1 MKSTMKSSKSY
12 AYQPVES
19 VLEQFHVTP
28 TRGLTANQATE
39 HLRKFGHNTI
49 STHAKRHIVIEFL
62 TNFTNPLILILIVI
76 VVVSF
81 VLGETVN
88 GIIVLSMILLS
99 VCLNFYQE
107 HKASNSAEKLKE
119 KVALISTVIRDGMEK
134 NIRASQICVGDI
146 LSLNA
151 GDLIPADARIIETKD
166 FFVNQSALTGE
177 SFPVEKSTTTENTK
191 DMGIASVK
199 SMIFSGTSVVT
210 GTAKAIVVATGAN
223 TEFGQIAVDLDQKE
237 VPNSFT
243 RGIKGFSLFILRIVL
258 VFVLFVFAV
267 NAFIK
272 QDILESLTFAIA
284 VAVGL
289 TPEFLPMIMTV
300 TMSKGAVLMAKKG
313 VIVKKLT
320 AIPTFGSMNILCTDK
335 TGTITQ
341 DKIELVKCVDFK
353 GRDSKIVL
361 TKAYVNSKLQTGIN
375 NPLDDAIKRF
385 TKLSLDNV
393 KKLDEIPFDFSR
405 RRMSVVVSEKGMPC
419 LISKGAPEAIF
430 EDCTFILENN
440 KQTKMTEGLKKKAIN
455 EYQELSK
462 QGFRVLAI
470 AQKSFKST
478 KERYSKDDEKSLT
491 LLGFTAFMDP
501 VKPNVNKAIDALE
514 AIGIEVK
521 VVTGDNELVT
531 EKACHDADIIV
542 KGVLLGHE
550 ITNMSDRELAIKAQS
565 TTIFARFS
573 PSEKER
579 VIKALKMNGNVV
591 GYMGDGINDAPSIK
605 AADVGISVNNAVD
618 VAKESAD
625 FILTHK
631 SLLELKDG
639 VTEGRTI
646 FGNTMKYIMMGL
658 SSNFGNMFSVL
669 GAVLFLPFL
678 PMLPIQILL
687 NNFLYDL
694 SQITIP
700 TDNVDEE
707 YLREPKRWNMQ
718 FIRRFMFI
726 FGPISS
732 LFDFVT
738 FYVLYNAFHTIPGAF
753 QTGWFMESLATQALV
768 IHIIRTKK
776 LPFIQSRASVP
787 MLIST
792 FVVVSFG
799 WILPYLPFAHL
810 FNLSPLPLATVA
822 ILFGIVVVYL
832 GVVEL
837 GKRIFYRNL
846 QMQF

>member
-1 MKSTMKSSKSY
+1 MKSSKNY

-19 VLEQFHVTP
+19 VLTEFHVNKDK
-28 TRGLTANQATE
+28 GLTSAQATE
-39 HLRKFGHNTI
+39 HLRKFGHNSI
-49 STHAKRHIVIEFL
+49 STHVKRHIVFEFL
-62 TNFTNPLILILIVI
+62 TNFTNPLIVILLVI

-81 VLGETVN
+81 VLGDTIN
-88 GIIVLSMILLS
+88 GIIVMAMILLS

-107 HKASNSAEKLKE
+107 YKASNSAEKLKE
-119 KVALISTVIRDGMEK
+119 KVALITTVIRDGVEK
-134 NIRASQICVGDI
+134 NIRASQVCVGDI
-146 LSLNA
+146 LFLNA
-151 GDLIPADARIIETKD
+151 GDLIPADSRIIETKD

-177 SFPVEKSTTTENTK
+177 SFPVEKSSIAENSK
-191 DMGIASVK
+191 DIGISSVK

-223 TEFGQIAVDLDQKE
+223 TEFGHIAVELDQKE
-237 VPNSFT
+237 VQNSFT
-243 RGIKGFSLFILRIVL
+243 RGVKGFSFFILRIVL
-258 VFVLFVFAV
+258 VFVLFIFAV

-353 GRDSKIVL
+353 GENSEEVL
-361 TKAYVNSKLQTGIN
+361 TKAYINSKMQTGIN
-375 NPLDDAIKRF
+375 NPLDEAIKRF
-385 TKLSLDNV
+385 KTFKLDAY
-393 KKLDEIPFDFSR
+393 KKLDEIPFDFTR
-405 RRMSVVVSEKGMPC
+405 RRMSVVVSEKGVAC
-419 LISKGAPEAIF
+419 LISKGAPESMISQCTTILMGKTVTKLTERLKADAIA
-430 EDCTFILENN
+430 
-440 KQTKMTEGLKKKAIN
+440 Q
-455 EYQELSK
+455 YQFLSTD
-462 QGFRVLAI
+462 GFRVLAL
-470 AQKSFKST
+470 AQKQFKKPHES
-478 KERYSKDDEKSLT
+478 YSQSDEKGMT
-491 LLGFTAFMDP
+491 LLGFTAFLDP
-501 VKPNVNKAIDALE
+501 VKPNVKKAIDALE

-531 EKACHDADIIV
+531 KKACADADIFV

-550 ITNMSDRELAIKAQS
+550 ITNMSDHELSIKAQS
-565 TTIFARFS
+565 ITIFARFS

-579 VIKALKMNGNVV
+579 VIKALRMSGNVV

-639 VTEGRTI
+639 VSEGRTI

-694 SQITIP
+694 SQVTIP
-700 TDNVDEE
+700 TDTVDEE
-707 YLREPKRWNMQ
+707 YLKGPKRWNMQ

-732 LFDFVT
+732 VFDFVT
-738 FYVLYNAFHTIPGAF
+738 FYFLYQTFHLSPSAF

-776 LPFIQSRASVP
+776 IPFVQSRASLAL
-787 MLIST
+787 MIST
-792 FVVVSFG
+792 FVIVTFG
-799 WILPYLPFAHL
+799 WMLPYLPFGKY
-810 FNLSPLPLATVA
+810 FNLVPLPLTTILVLAGIVA
-822 ILFGIVVVYL
+822 IYLVVV
-832 GVVEL
+832 EF

-846 QMQF
+846 QMEI

>member
-1 MKSTMKSSKSY
+1 MKTAKDY
-12 AYQPVES
+12 AYQPVEQ
-19 VLEQFHVTP
+19 VLSSFHVDKNK
-28 TRGLTANQATE
+28 GLSSGQAAE
-39 HLRKFGHNTI
+39 HLHTYGHNSV
-49 STHAKRHIVIEFL
+49 STHVKRHIIFEFL
-62 TNFTNPLILILIVI
+62 VNFTNPLILILLFI

-81 VLGETVN
+81 VLGDTVN
-88 GIIVLSMILLS
+88 GIIVTSMILLS

-107 HKASNSAEKLKE
+107 HKASNSAEKLQE
-119 KVALISTVIRDGMEK
+119 KVALISTVLRDGVER
-134 NIRASQICVGDI
+134 NVRASQICVGDI
-146 LSLNA
+146 LVLNA
-151 GDLIPADARIIETKD
+151 GDLIPADARIIETND

-177 SFPVEKSTTTENTK
+177 SFPVEKNSVAENTK
-191 DMGIASVK
+191 DVGIASVK
-199 SMIFSGTSVVT
+199 SMIFSGTSVLT
-210 GTAKAIVVATGAN
+210 GTGKAIVVATGAH
-223 TEFGQIAVDLDQKE
+223 TEFGKIAVELDQKE
-237 VPNSFT
+237 ISNSFT
-243 RGIKGFSLFILRIVL
+243 KGVKGFSFFILRIVL
-258 VFVLFVFAV
+258 VFVLFIFAV

-341 DKIELVKCVDFK
+341 DKIELVKCVDYK
-353 GRDSKIVL
+353 GVDSKEVL

-375 NPLDDAIKRF
+375 NPLDDAIKRAAKMDISVF
-385 TKLSLDNV
+385 
-393 KKLDEIPFDFSR
+393 KKLAEIPFDFTR
-405 RRMSVVVSEKGMPC
+405 RRMSVVVMEQGIPC
-419 LISKGAPEAIF
+419 LISKGAPEAMLP
-430 EDCTFILENN
+430 ECTSIL
-440 KQTKMTEGLKKKAIN
+440 KGTKRIKMSEALKKEAVA
-455 EYQELSK
+455 EYQALSK
-462 QGFRVLAI
+462 LGFRVLAL
-470 AQKSFKST
+470 AEKSFKT
-478 KERYSKDDEKSLT
+478 KKDMYSKGDEKNLT

-501 VKPNVNKAIDALE
+501 VKPNVRKAIDALE
-514 AIGIEVK
+514 SIGIEVK

-531 EKACHDADIIV
+531 EKACLDADIAV
-542 KGVLLGHE
+542 KGILLGHE
-550 ITNMSDRELAIKAQS
+550 ITNMSELELAVKAQE

-579 VIKALKMNGNVV
+579 VIKALRMKGNVV

-639 VTEGRTI
+639 VSEGRTI

-694 SQITIP
+694 SQVTIP

-707 YLREPKRWNMQ
+707 YLKEPKKWNMQ

-732 LFDFVT
+732 VFDFVT
-738 FYVLYNAFHTIPGAF
+738 FYFLYKMFHLSPSAF

-776 LPFIQSRASVP
+776 VPFIQSRASTAL
-787 MLIST
+787 LIST
-792 FVVVSFG
+792 FIVVTVG
-799 WILPYLPFAHL
+799 WILPYLSIGKL
-810 FNLSPLPLATVA
+810 FNLVPLPLSTVTV
-822 ILFGIVVVYL
+822 LVVIVGLYL
-832 GVVEL
+832 VLVEF
-837 GKRIFYRNL
+837 GKRLFYRNL
-846 QMQF
+846 QINI